1 HQAMRAGLS
10 KARGGILF
18 VPHLHRFFGGPVKAE
33 FTKSTPQLQKAF
45 LEDDPIIIATT
56 NDVEYNARI
65 SSVMAI
71 TENSQILRVPEPSPE
86 ETIEILRIIKPH
98 LEADYQITIADDAL
112 ALAARLAKRY
122 LCATPLPRSAEHLLH
137 RTAAMVNMSK
147 QPHLA
152 SKPDIADHSLLDAED
167 ITLTASQMTGIPV
180 SKLGADERLR
190 YASMVEHIKE
200 RLIGQDEA
208 VLAVSREIGRA
219 SCREGVENALAR

>member
-1 HQAMRAGLS
+1 LRAVYFREDLLRDMLNILTQAINRHIILVGPDGVGKRTLAYSLGLLIAEGKGPNGIKSLVQIDETALLDNDHQAMRAGLS

-122 LCATPLPRSAEHLLH
+122 LGATPLPRSAEHLLH

-152 SKPDIADHSLLDAED
+152 FKPDIA
-167 ITLTASQMTGIPV
+167 
-180 SKLGADERLR
+180 
-190 YASMVEHIKE
+190 
-200 RLIGQDEA
+200 
-208 VLAVSREIGRA
+208 
-219 SCREGVENALAR
+219 